1 MKEFDSSRGLVRF
14 EGFQLDLG
22 SGELLS
28 EAGKVFRLSEQ
39 PFRIL
44 IMLLRRPGEVLTREE
59 IRKQLWP
66 NDTIVEFEH
75 SISAAMNRLRQAL
88 GDSADRPHYIET
100 LARRG
105 YRWMVSVDYEESKPS
120 PGSDKDLSREAGIG
134 NLIGKKV
141 SHFRVLEILGGGGM
155 GVVYKAEDLKLG
167 RLVALKFLPEE
178 LASDPMTLERFE
190 REARAA
196 SALNHPNICTIY
208 GTDEHEGHPFIVM
221 ELLEGKSLTELI
233 SASGGNQRPLPRLE
247 EFLDIAI
254 QVSEG
259 LEAAH
264 AMGIVHRDIKPG
276 NIFVTG
282 RSQAKILDFGLA
294 KKTPR
299 KMIVEGPTNP
309 PTISRTD
316 EQLTSP
322 GAAIGTIAYM
332 SPEQARGEDLD
343 SRSDLFSFGAVLY
356 QMATG
361 RPPFTGETS
370 EVIFHAILRQ
380 TPPAPVRFNP
390 KIPTEVERIIG
401 KALEKDREERY
412 QSARDLLV
420 DIRRLKRELSSGSPD
435 ERWQH
440 GQRRTNRE
448 WHGMGGRGAGAA
460 GDRALGCRF
469 LQADAGHS
477 SRDPVRHQPA
487 GAALVRYP

>member
-28 EAGKVFRLSEQ
+28 DAGKVFRLSEQ

-59 IRKQLWP
+59 IRNELWP

-105 YRWMVSVDYEESKPS
+105 YRWMVSVDYVDSASSAASGAASEK
-120 PGSDKDLSREAGIG
+120 GAAG
-134 NLIGKKV
+134 NLIGRKV
-141 SHFRVLEILGGGGM
+141 SHFRVLAILGGGGM

-178 LASDPMTLERFE
+178 LASDPATLERFE

-208 GTDEHEGHPFIVM
+208 GTDEHEGQPFIVM

-233 SASGGNQRPLPRLE
+233 SGSGGNQRPLPRLE

-264 AMGIVHRDIKPG
+264 AKGIVHRDIKPA

-282 RSQAKILDFGLA
+282 RARPKFWISAW
-294 KKTPR
+294 PR
-299 KMIVEGPTNP
+299 KRPGRCAVAI
-309 PTISRTD
+309 
-316 EQLTSP
+316 QL
-322 GAAIGTIAYM
+322 
-332 SPEQARGEDLD
+332 
-343 SRSDLFSFGAVLY
+343 
-356 QMATG
+356 
-361 RPPFTGETS
+361 
-370 EVIFHAILRQ
+370 
-380 TPPAPVRFNP
+380 
-390 KIPTEVERIIG
+390 
-401 KALEKDREERY
+401 
-412 QSARDLLV
+412 
-420 DIRRLKRELSSGSPD
+420 
-435 ERWQH
+435 
-440 GQRRTNRE
+440 
-448 WHGMGGRGAGAA
+448 
-460 GDRALGCRF
+460 
-469 LQADAGHS
+469 
-477 SRDPVRHQPA
+477 
-487 GAALVRYP
+487 